1 MTLPLENGFGQARFE
16 YGNSR
21 MTNTTNALLAKKAK
35 MVRANRNKA
44 RLVKHT
50 LTRLW
55 GKTTGENWFYG
66 TRWAAY
72 DSYANLEQ
80 NIRDQKYA
88 DALQGNVYVRAEAER
103 RLALGLNFE
112 NTVRNALIGVQCDA
126 QRVADIYNE
135 VGARIQRNDE
145 VFETEVSKVMYDL
158 HNA

>member
-1 MTLPLENGFGQARFE
+1 
-16 YGNSR
+16 
-21 MTNTTNALLAKKAK
+21 MTNTTNALIAKKAK
-35 MVRANRNKA
+35 MMRANRNKA
-44 RLVKHT
+44 RLVKNT
-50 LTRLW
+50 LVRLW

-72 DSYANLEQ
+72 DSVENLEQ

-88 DALQGNVYVRAEAER
+88 DVLQGNPYVRAEAER

-112 NTVRNALIGVQCDA
+112 NTVRNALIGVQCDP
-126 QRVADIYNE
+126 QGVADIYNE

>member
-1 MTLPLENGFGQARFE
+1 
-16 YGNSR
+16 

-35 MVRANRNKA
+35 MMRANRNKA

-103 RLALGLNFE
+103 RLALGWGVDNKVHDVLK
-112 NTVRNALIGVQCDA
+112 TINADPRMFQLVHE
-126 QRVADIYNE
+126 E
-135 VGARIQRNDE
+135 VSARLQRNDPVYEEE
-145 VFETEVSKVMYDL
+145 VLNVMHQIYRT
-158 HNA
+158 

>member
-1 MTLPLENGFGQARFE
+1 MSSIENGFGRVRFE
-16 YGNSR
+16 YGKSR
-21 MTNTTNALLAKKAK
+21 MTNTTNALIAKKAK
-35 MVRANRNKA
+35 MMRMNRNKA
-44 RLVKHT
+44 RLVKNT
-50 LTRLW
+50 LVRLW

-72 DSYANLEQ
+72 DTYANLEQ

-112 NTVRNALIGVQCDA
+112 NTVRNALVAVQCDP

-135 VGARIQRNDE
+135 VGARIRRNDE

>member
-1 MTLPLENGFGQARFE
+1 
-16 YGNSR
+16 
-21 MTNTTNALLAKKAK
+21 MTNTTNALLAKKVK
-35 MVRANRNKA
+35 MMRANRNKA

-88 DALQGNVYVRAEAER
+88 DVLQGNPYVRAEAER
-103 RLALGLNFE
+103 RLALGWNVDNSVHDVLQSI
-112 NTVRNALIGVQCDA
+112 NANPQMFQLVHE
-126 QRVADIYNE
+126 E
-135 VGARIQRNDE
+135 VSARLQRNDE

>member
-1 MTLPLENGFGQARFE
+1 
-16 YGNSR
+16 
-21 MTNTTNALLAKKAK
+21 MTNTTNARIAK
-35 MVRANRNKA
+35 MLKANRINRNKA

-50 LTRLW
+50 LVRLW

-72 DSYANLEQ
+72 DSVENLEQ

-103 RLALGLNFE
+103 RLALGWNFE
-112 NTVRNALIGVQCDA
+112 NTVRNALIALQCDA

-135 VGARIQRNDE
+135 VGARLARNDE
-145 VFETEVSKVMYDL
+145 VFEAEVSKVMVQL